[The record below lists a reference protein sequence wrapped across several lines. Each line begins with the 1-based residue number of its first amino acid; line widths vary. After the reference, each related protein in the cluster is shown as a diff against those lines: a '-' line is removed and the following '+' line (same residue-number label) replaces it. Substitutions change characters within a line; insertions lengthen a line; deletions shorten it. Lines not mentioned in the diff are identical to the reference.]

1 MVVFFPCITYTRKWG
16 ILNVRNPFTQSQLR
30 CLYGGRIPSG
40 ESDWEIYGLR
50 SSQGIP
56 TGLGLYHG
64 AAYAIL
70 ALTPGLFLVLAR
82 VA

>member
-1 MVVFFPCITYTRKWG
+1 MCEIPLLKASFVAF
-16 ILNVRNPFTQSQLR
+16 
-30 CLYGGRIPSG
+30 YGGRIPSG